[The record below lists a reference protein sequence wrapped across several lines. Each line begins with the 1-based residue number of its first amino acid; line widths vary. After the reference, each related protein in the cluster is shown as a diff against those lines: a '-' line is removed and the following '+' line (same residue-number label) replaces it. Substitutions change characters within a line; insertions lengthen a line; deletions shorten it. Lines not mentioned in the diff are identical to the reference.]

1 MIKLKNILKEIDD
14 ERKKVVRPPM
24 ADFPEIDDE
33 DFIDKGFKTK
43 EIGTDPETGAV
54 ITSVEYLPKFEQIK
68 RVIQQSRKE
77 FQPFKY
83 SNNPNVAKTAKE
95 INTLLTKAANLV
107 FALDKMIELERID
120 NKKK

>member
-14 ERKKVVRPPM
+14 ERKIVVRPPM

-54 ITSVEYLPKFEQIK
+54 ITSVEYLPKFEQI
-68 RVIQQSRKE
+68 
-77 FQPFKY
+77 
-83 SNNPNVAKTAKE
+83 NPNVAKTAKE